1 MITEPEIVESPAQ
14 TIAFIHTTVPR
25 AEIMAAMNAG
35 LEELSAVL
43 KAQAVVP
50 TGPWFTYHF
59 RRPNETFDF
68 RICFPVDAEIKPT
81 GRVEAG
87 QLAAAT
93 VARTIYSGNYT
104 GLAAA
109 WGQFMNWIEEHRYNT
124 REDLWERYLVNPDTS
139 AQPEDWRTEL
149 NRPLA

>member
-14 TIAFIHTTVPR
+14 TIAFIHVTVPR
-25 AEIMAAMNAG
+25 GEIMAAMNAG

-43 KAQAVVP
+43 KAQAIAP
-50 TGPWFTYHF
+50 TGPWFSYHF

-87 QLAAAT
+87 QFAAAT

-109 WGQFMNWIEEHRYNT
+109 WGQFLNWIEEHRYNT
-124 REDLWERYLVNPDTS
+124 REDLWERYLVNPDTG
-139 AQPEDWRTEL
+139 AQPEEWRTEL